1 MKMLTY
7 VISEICVGWGGGG
20 DCASTVSKLSMLGL
34 HLSTHHDREYV
45 QYMYGAYRYL
55 QVVCQKTKQKGK
67 QLAENQ
73 IEKTS
78 EPAQG

>member
-1 MKMLTY
+1 MRG
-7 VISEICVGWGGGG
+7 VRRGGGG
-20 DCASTVSKLSMLGL
+20 KESMLGL
-34 HLSTHHDREYV
+34 HLSTHHDSLLREYV
-45 QYMYGAYRYL
+45 QYMYMYSIPTSR
-55 QVVCQKTKQKGK
+55 VPKTKQKGK